1 MLSKINNQYLL
12 TFVYWERLNCLKSH
26 KNILIKINMQYYL
39 NDKKLSKLEKQNA
52 KKVVPKIF
60 EELDDY
66 AFKSWVEMEEVDLK
80 ILKLN

>member
-1 MLSKINNQYLL
+1 
-12 TFVYWERLNCLKSH
+12 
-26 KNILIKINMQYYL
+26 MQYYL

-66 AFKSWVEMEEVDLK
+66 AFKSWEYLEFC
-80 ILKLN
+80 I